1 MSTTRGRAHVDVAW
15 ADAMAAVSAITK
27 GPTMSRKDQL
37 RIAAVLRRTRTEWDD
52 SEGIFDAVIDGITI
66 DLAEYFATADPTFE
80 PRKFLAAAGLPAG
93 TSMTKG
99 GK

>member
-1 MSTTRGRAHVDVAW
+1 
-15 ADAMAAVSAITK
+15 MAAVSAITK

-80 PRKFLAAAGLPAG
+80 PRKFFAAAGLPAG
-93 TSMTKG
+93 TPMTKG